1 MTDTWWNNATIT
13 NGSSSLVDGA
23 KRDRLVWPG
32 DMHIAVPSIAVS
44 YYDLITVANSLDSLF
59 DLQNKSGQLPYAGRP
74 FPLIFSATY
83 HLYSLI
89 GVADYYLYS
98 GDADYARGKWDQWK
112 LGLNYSL
119 SNIDDSGMMNV
130 TSPNDWLRF
139 GMGGHNIEA
148 NSILYYTI
156 NQGIVLGEV
165 VGEKQSILDAWT
177 QKAEGIKAAA
187 NRLLWNE
194 TAGM

>member
-1 MTDTWWNNATIT
+1 MRA
-13 NGSSSLVDGA
+13 GSGISGSLVLTT
-23 KRDRLVWPG
+23 RYPTST
-32 DMHIAVPSIAVS
+32 IAE
-44 YYDLITVANSLDSLF
+44 
-59 DLQNKSGQLPYAGRP
+59 
-74 FPLIFSATY
+74 
-83 HLYSLI
+83 
-89 GVADYYLYS
+89 
-98 GDADYARGKWDQWK
+98 
-112 LGLNYSL
+112 
-119 SNIDDSGMMNV
+119 MMNV

-165 VGEKQSILDAWT
+165 VGEKQSILGRLGHRR
-177 QKAEGIKAAA
+177 QKASKLLQ